1 LITSKKNDDL
11 NNYIFSDSNVFYYC
25 GGYQFLPVFYYLRSI
40 NKNIILM
47 TTSRSI
53 YDYAKSIKIPVYFF
67 KPIKL
72 DLDIKNPLNCIRYLF
87 ELYKFK
93 KRVQSFFNKY
103 EGGKLFHN
111 VESVDIC
118 FLYLLKKCKE
128 NNKLRSFKFKDQNDS
143 NKTLKISLKNI
154 YFIVYA
160 WIFSKIYKLDL
171 KARIINGEPLIHNTR
186 DYSEISFNDIDYLV
200 DDFKIKSHSINNKIV
215 FILGHSFKVDSHY
228 FDSSSLRE
236 LFSFL
241 HENYSNI
248 LYKLHPGH
256 SDYFSS
262 MKNCSF
268 TRSINYFEP
277 NNLPVENINFN
288 NCVVLTLVSAGVM
301 NLKSSSN
308 MRSFYLIDLL
318 KKSNEW
324 DPKQYKSRLEIG
336 YGDSSF
342 IKTYKELALEINS
355 FFEVDDG

>member
-1 LITSKKNDDL
+1 
-11 NNYIFSDSNVFYYC
+11 
-25 GGYQFLPVFYYLRSI
+25 
-40 NKNIILM
+40 M

-154 YFIVYA
+154 YFIGYA

-186 DYSEISFNDIDYLV
+186 DYSEISFNESLNV
-200 DDFKIKSHSINNKIV
+200 QSSTSHT
-215 FILGHSFKVDSHY
+215 G
-228 FDSSSLRE
+228 E
-236 LFSFL
+236 LAATKNEITTFL
-241 HENYSNI
+241 PLN
-248 LYKLHPGH
+248 
-256 SDYFSS
+256 
-262 MKNCSF
+262 
-268 TRSINYFEP
+268 
-277 NNLPVENINFN
+277 
-288 NCVVLTLVSAGVM
+288 
-301 NLKSSSN
+301 SSN
-308 MRSFYLIDLL
+308 DLNFRSPSTN
-318 KKSNEW
+318 SNF
-324 DPKQYKSRLEIG
+324 G
-336 YGDSSF
+336 
-342 IKTYKELALEINS
+342 A
-355 FFEVDDG
+355 